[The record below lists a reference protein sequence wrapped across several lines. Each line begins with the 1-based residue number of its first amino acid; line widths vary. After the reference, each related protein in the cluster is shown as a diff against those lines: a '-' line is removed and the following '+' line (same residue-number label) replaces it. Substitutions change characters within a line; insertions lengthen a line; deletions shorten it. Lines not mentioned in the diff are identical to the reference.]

1 MPTKFVF
8 LHGFGEDHRV
18 WSDFLPLFSWP
29 FECIVVDYSTW
40 TNCLDMKDYAIKI
53 MSDLPLETKFI
64 LVGHSMGGYV
74 ALAMAELFPSE
85 IHQVVMLHSSPFAD
99 TEEKKIGR
107 QRTIDFLKKYPV
119 KDFLGPFIPNL
130 FAPKF
135 AETHNELR
143 NNLIARYQDLPSSGL
158 IASSLA
164 MKNRPDY
171 QLFLA
176 KTKIP
181 FLFIQ
186 GSDDALIS
194 TDLIKDVLQDKA
206 QHKLVILQGVGHQG
220 QYEAPDACFEAIN
233 AFIKLCQKK

>member
-1 MPTKFVF
+1 MLTKFVF
-8 LHGFGEDHRV
+8 LHGFGEDQRV

-40 TNCLDMKDYAIKI
+40 TNCLDIKEYALKI
-53 MSDLPLETKFI
+53 MSDLPENTKFI

-74 ALAMAELFPSE
+74 ALALAELFSSQ

-99 TEEKKIGR
+99 TDEKKIGR

-119 KDFLGPFIPNL
+119 KDFLGPFVPNL

-135 AETHNELR
+135 AEIHVELLK
-143 NNLIARYQDLPSSGL
+143 NLIARYQDIPSDGL
-158 IASSLA
+158 IASTIA

-176 KTKIP
+176 KTQIP

-194 TDLIKDVLQDKA
+194 TDLIKEVLQDKA

-220 QYEAPDACFEAIN
+220 QYEDPKACFEAIN
-233 AFIKLCQKK
+233 ALI

>member
-8 LHGFGEDHRV
+8 LHGFGEDQRV

-40 TNCLDMKDYAIKI
+40 TDCLDINDYALKI
-53 MSDLPLETKFI
+53 MPNLPLETKFI

-74 ALAMAELFPSE
+74 SLALAELFPSQ
-85 IHQVVMLHSSPFAD
+85 IHQVVMLHSSPWAD

-119 KDFLGPFIPNL
+119 KDFLGPFVPNL

-135 AETHNELR
+135 ASTHAELL
-143 NNLIARYQDLPSSGL
+143 NNLIARYQNLPKDGL
-158 IASSLA
+158 IASTIA

-176 KTKIP
+176 KTNIP

-186 GSDDALIS
+186 GSADAFIS
-194 TDLIKDVLQDKA
+194 TDLIKEVLQDKA
-206 QHKLVILQGVGHQG
+206 QHKLVILRDVGHQG
-220 QYEAPDACFEAIN
+220 QYEAPSACFEAIN
-233 AFIKLCQKK
+233 AFI

>member
-8 LHGFGEDHRV
+8 LHGFGEDQRV
-18 WSDFLPLFSWP
+18 WSDFLPFFSWP
-29 FECIVVDYSTW
+29 FEYIIVDYSTW
-40 TNCLDMKDYAIKI
+40 TDCLDIKDYALKI
-53 MSDLPLETKFI
+53 MSILPLETKFI

-74 ALAMAELFPSE
+74 ALALAELFPSQ

-119 KDFLGPFIPNL
+119 KDFLGPFVPNL

-135 AETHNELR
+135 AEIHIELLK
-143 NNLIARYQDLPSSGL
+143 NLIARYQDIPSNGL
-158 IASSLA
+158 IVSSIA

-176 KTKIP
+176 NTKIP
-181 FLFIQ
+181 ILFIQ
-186 GSDDALIS
+186 GSDDAFIS
-194 TDLIKDVLQDKA
+194 TDLIKEVLQDKA

-220 QYEAPDACFEAIN
+220 QYEAPEACFDPIY
-233 AFIKLCQKK
+233 AFI

>member
-1 MPTKFVF
+1 MITKFVF
-8 LHGFGEDHRV
+8 LHGFGEDQRV

-29 FECIVVDYSTW
+29 FEYIVVDYSTW
-40 TNCLDMKDYAIKI
+40 TDCLDMKGYATKI
-53 MSDLPLETKFI
+53 MSDLPLDTKFI

-74 ALAMAELFPSE
+74 ALAMTELYPSQ
-85 IHQVVMLHSSPFAD
+85 ILQVVMLHSSPLAD
-99 TEEKKIGR
+99 SEEKKTGR

-135 AETHNELR
+135 AETHAELLK
-143 NNLIARYQDLPSSGL
+143 NLITRYQDLPTSGL
-158 IASSLA
+158 IASTLA
-164 MKNRPDY
+164 MINRPDY

-176 KTKIP
+176 HTQIS
-181 FLFIQ
+181 FLFIL

-194 TDLIKDVLQDKA
+194 EDLIKEILQDKA

-220 QYEAPDACFEAIN
+220 QYEAPKACFEAIN
-233 AFIKLCQKK
+233 AFI

>member
-8 LHGFGEDHRV
+8 LHGFGEDQRV

-29 FECIVVDYSTW
+29 FESIIVDYSAW
-40 TNCLDMKDYAIKI
+40 TDCANIKDYASRI
-53 MSDLPLETKFI
+53 MSNLPLNTTFI
-64 LVGHSMGGYV
+64 LMGHSMGGYV
-74 ALAMAELFPSE
+74 ALAMAEQFE
-85 IHQVVMLHSSPFAD
+85 NVIDQVIMLHSSPFSD

-119 KDFLGPFIPNL
+119 KDFLGPFVPNL
-130 FAPKF
+130 FAPGF
-135 AETHNELR
+135 AETHPELLKK
-143 NNLIARYQDLPSSGL
+143 LIVRYQDISKEGL
-158 IASSLA
+158 IAASNA

-181 FLFIQ
+181 FLFIH
-186 GSDDALIS
+186 GSEDAFIS
-194 TDLIKDVLQDKA
+194 TDLIKDVLHDKA

-220 QYEAPDACFEAIN
+220 QYEAPKACFEAIN
-233 AFIKLCQKK
+233 AFI

>member
-1 MPTKFVF
+1 MSTKFVF

-29 FECIVVDYSTW
+29 FEYIVVDYSTW
-40 TNCLDMKDYAIKI
+40 TDCLDIKEYAIKI
-53 MSDLPLETKFI
+53 MSDLPKNTNFV

-74 ALAMAELFPSE
+74 ALAMAELSSNQ
-85 IHQVVMLHSSPFAD
+85 IHQVVMLHSSPWAD
-99 TEEKKIGR
+99 TEEKKLGR
-107 QRTIDFLKKYPV
+107 ERTIEFLNKYPV
-119 KDFLGPFIPNL
+119 KDFLVPFIPNL

-135 AETHNELR
+135 AVTHAELLS
-143 NNLIARYQDLPSSGL
+143 NLIARYYNLSKDGL

-164 MKNRPDY
+164 MKNRSDY

-186 GSDDALIS
+186 GSEDSLIS
-194 TDLIKDVLQDKA
+194 TDLIKEVLQDKA
-206 QHKLVILQGVGHQG
+206 QHKLVVLQDVGHQG
-220 QYEAPDACFEAIN
+220 QYEAPKACFEAIN
-233 AFIKLCQKK
+233 AFI

>member
-1 MPTKFVF
+1 MSTKFVF
-8 LHGFGEDHRV
+8 LHGFGEDQRV

-29 FECIVVDYSTW
+29 FEYIVVDYTTW
-40 TNCLDMKDYAIKI
+40 TDCLDIKDYAIKI
-53 MSDLPLETKFI
+53 MSDLPGNTKFI

-74 ALAMAELFPSE
+74 ALAMAEQFSSQ
-85 IHQVVMLHSSPFAD
+85 IHQVVMLHSSPWAD
-99 TEEKKIGR
+99 TEEKKLGR
-107 QRTIDFLKKYPV
+107 DRTIEFLNKYSV
-119 KDFLGPFIPNL
+119 KDFLGPFVPNL

-135 AETHNELR
+135 AETHAEL
-143 NNLIARYQDLPSSGL
+143 LSSLVVRYQNLLKEGL

-186 GSDDALIS
+186 GSEDALIS
-194 TDLIKDVLQDKA
+194 TDLIKAVLQDKA
-206 QHKLVILQGVGHQG
+206 QHKLVILQDVGHQG
-220 QYEAPDACFEAIN
+220 QYEAPSACFEAIN
-233 AFIKLCQKK
+233 AFI

>member
-1 MPTKFVF
+1 MPAKFVL
-8 LHGFGEDHRV
+8 LHGFGEDLRV

-40 TNCLDMKDYAIKI
+40 TDCLDIKDYAIKI
-53 MSDLPLETKFI
+53 MSDLPGNTKFI

-74 ALAMAELFPSE
+74 ALAMAEQFSSQ
-85 IHQVVMLHSSPFAD
+85 IHQVVMLHSSPWAD
-99 TEEKKIGR
+99 TEEKKLGR
-107 QRTIDFLKKYPV
+107 DRTIEFLKKYSV
-119 KDFLGPFIPNL
+119 KDFLCPFVPNL

-135 AETHNELR
+135 AEIHLKLLK
-143 NNLIARYQDLPSSGL
+143 NLIARYQDLPSSGL

-181 FLFIQ
+181 FLFIH

-194 TDLIKDVLQDKA
+194 TDLIKEVLQDKA

-220 QYEAPDACFEAIN
+220 QYEAPSACFEVIN
-233 AFIKLCQKK
+233 AFI

>member
-8 LHGFGEDHRV
+8 LHGFGEDQRV

-29 FECIVVDYSTW
+29 FEYIVVDYSTW
-40 TNCLDMKDYAIKI
+40 SDCLEIKDYARSI
-53 MSDLPLETKFI
+53 MSSLPLKTKFI

-74 ALAMAELFPSE
+74 ALALAELFPSQ

-119 KDFLGPFIPNL
+119 KDFLGPFVPNL
-130 FAPKF
+130 FASKF
-135 AETHNELR
+135 AETHAELL
-143 NNLIARYQDLPSSGL
+143 NNLIVRYQNLPKEGL

-176 KTKIP
+176 KTQIP

-194 TDLIKDVLQDKA
+194 TDLIKEVLQDKA

-220 QYEAPDACFEAIN
+220 QYEDPKACFEAIN
-233 AFIKLCQKK
+233 ALI

>member
-8 LHGFGEDHRV
+8 LHGFGEDQRV

-29 FECIVVDYSTW
+29 FEYIVVDYSTW
-40 TNCLDMKDYAIKI
+40 TDCLDIKDYAIKI
-53 MSDLPLETKFI
+53 MSDLPGNTKFI
-64 LVGHSMGGYV
+64 LVGHSMGCYV
-74 ALAMAELFPSE
+74 SLAMAELYSSQ
-85 IHQVVMLHSSPFAD
+85 IHQVVMLHSSPWVD
-99 TEEKKIGR
+99 TEEKKLGR
-107 QRTIDFLKKYPV
+107 DRTIEFLKKFSV
-119 KDFLGPFIPNL
+119 KDFLGPFVPNL

-135 AETHNELR
+135 AEIHLKLLK
-143 NNLIARYQDLPSSGL
+143 NLIARYQDLPSSGL

-181 FLFIQ
+181 FLFIH

-194 TDLIKDVLQDKA
+194 TDLIKEVLQDKA
-206 QHKLVILQGVGHQG
+206 QHKLVILQDVGHQG
-220 QYEAPDACFEAIN
+220 QYEAPSACFEAIN
-233 AFIKLCQKK
+233 AFI

>member
-8 LHGFGEDHRV
+8 LHGFGEDQRV

-40 TNCLDMKDYAIKI
+40 TDCLDIKDYAIKI
-53 MSDLPLETKFI
+53 MSDLPGNTKFI

-74 ALAMAELFPSE
+74 ALAMAEQFSSQ
-85 IHQVVMLHSSPFAD
+85 IHQVVMLHSSPWAD
-99 TEEKKIGR
+99 TEEKKLGR
-107 QRTIDFLKKYPV
+107 DRTIEFLKKFSV
-119 KDFLGPFIPNL
+119 KDFLGPFVPNL

-135 AETHNELR
+135 AEIHLKLLK
-143 NNLIARYQDLPSSGL
+143 NLIARYQDLPSSGL

-164 MKNRPDY
+164 MKNRSDY

-176 KTKIP
+176 DTKIP

-186 GSDDALIS
+186 GSADALIS
-194 TDLIKDVLQDKA
+194 TDLIKEVLQDKA

-220 QYEAPDACFEAIN
+220 QYEAPSACFEAIN
-233 AFIKLCQKK
+233 AFI